1 MLAILSYHK
10 IGPPGPGAWETWY
23 YVPRRTFE
31 AQLDLLEEVGWQVLD
46 IGAALAA
53 ARDGSARLPE
63 RAALLT
69 FDDGYRSVL
78 EHAAPLLAE
87 RGYPAVAFVPTAFV
101 GRTSEWDSDTSEP
114 PEALC
119 SWDELRELEALG
131 ISVQSHGVTHR
142 AASRLGP
149 TELDGELAGSKAQ
162 LEEELGTPVEL
173 FAFPYGDAGGGGV
186 RAALVRAGYRGA
198 CLYGEGV
205 VTEPADDPFALPR
218 LTIGS
223 DTDLA
228 AVLTGAHPPA
238 AS

>member
-10 IGPPGPGAWETWY
+10 IGPPGPEAWETWY
-23 YVPRRTFE
+23 YVPKRAFR
-31 AQLDLLEEVGWQVLD
+31 AHLDLLEKGGWKVLD
-46 IGAALAA
+46 VGTALAA
-53 ARDGSARLPE
+53 GNGSARFPE

-87 RGYPAVAFVPTAFV
+87 RGIPAVAFVPTAFV
-101 GRTSEWDSDTSEP
+101 GRTSEWDSGTREP

-131 ISVQSHGVTHR
+131 ISVQSHGMTHR

-149 TELDGELAGSKAQ
+149 MELEEELAGSKAH

-173 FAFPYGDAGGGGV
+173 FAFPYGDAGAGEV

-198 CLYGEGV
+198 CLYGGGV
-205 VTEPADDPFALPR
+205 VTEPMADPFALPR
-218 LTIGS
+218 LVIGS

-228 AVLTGAHPPA
+228 AVLTGANPPA